1 MGVFLH
7 TPTYGEISHLSAR
20 DILAQAWENP
30 QKWRKLALFQNW
42 HGPCKAW
49 GNPHTHKRN
58 VTKAKV
64 QGVIIMEENN
74 NSVREIGQLMSVA
87 LAALLLGST
96 LILSA
101 VGPARAS
108 EAPMLASQTT
118 PVALRYLA

>member
-1 MGVFLH
+1 MGVGKDAKMAQIRAFPELAR
-7 TPTYGEISHLSAR
+7 PLQSYRQSA
-20 DILAQAWENP
+20 
-30 QKWRKLALFQNW
+30 
-42 HGPCKAW
+42 
-49 GNPHTHKRN
+49 HKQRN

-64 QGVIIMEENN
+64 QGVTVMEENN

-87 LAALLLGST
+87 LAALLFGST